1 MAERRN
7 AANEALQGYSIR
19 VASRLTGVS
28 SDTLRMWE
36 RRYGF
41 PKPERNESQVR
52 VYTDADI
59 ERLVLIARALKA
71 GYRSGEVIHR
81 GSEELRS
88 LLVTS
93 ASAEVDSDRRT
104 PTIESLLNLLVQD
117 NPDGLRDELRRSVAL
132 LGPKRFLTDVTA
144 PLVEQVG
151 IAWAAGRLAVR
162 HEHLVSEL
170 LSSKLRLLL
179 SAYDDRSSGP
189 VVLLATLSEEQH
201 GLGLD
206 MVALYLALEGATPR
220 LLGVNTPPD
229 QIAEAAVA
237 LSADVV
243 GVSISEASDLA
254 LTEAHLRRLLSS
266 LPTRIEVWVGGKNS
280 RKLSLRN
287 PRVRQVSSWQELEE
301 ALARVR
307 ELSETA

>member
-1 MAERRN
+1 MVQRRN
-7 AANEALQGYSIR
+7 SVNGAAPGYSIR

-59 ERLVLIARALKA
+59 ERLVLISRALKA
-71 GYRSGEVIHR
+71 GFRSGEVIHR
-81 GSEELRS
+81 GPAELRG
-88 LLVTS
+88 LLATS
-93 ASAEVDSDRRT
+93 AHSELENDRHT
-104 PTIESLLNLLVQD
+104 PSIESLLALLLQD
-117 NPDGLRDELRRSVAL
+117 NPEGLRDELRRSVAL
-132 LGPKRFLTDVTA
+132 HGPKQFLTDVAA

-151 IAWAAGRLAVR
+151 LAWATGRIAVR
-162 HEHLVSEL
+162 HEHLLSQVLSNKLREL
-170 LSSKLRLLL
+170 LA
-179 SAYDDRSSGP
+179 AYDARSSGP
-189 VVLLATLSEEQH
+189 VVLLTTLSDEQH
-201 GLGLD
+201 GLGLE

-254 LTEAHLRRLLSS
+254 LTEAHLRRVLGS
-266 LPTRIEVWVGGKNS
+266 LPNRIALWVGGKQA
-280 RKLSLRN
+280 RKLTLRHS
-287 PRVRQVSSWQELEE
+287 RVRQVVTWSDLDE
-301 ALARVR
+301 AVARFR
-307 ELSETA
+307 EAAHPT

>member
-1 MAERRN
+1 
-7 AANEALQGYSIR
+7 
-19 VASRLTGVS
+19 
-28 SDTLRMWE
+28 MWE

-52 VYTDADI
+52 VYSDADI
-59 ERLVLIARALKA
+59 ERLVLISRALKA

-93 ASAEVDSDRRT
+93 ARTEAPSDRRT
-104 PTIESLLNLLVQD
+104 PTIESLLNLLIQD
-117 NPDGLRDELRRSVAL
+117 DPDGLRDELRRSVAL
-132 LGPKRFLTDVTA
+132 LGPKQFLTDVAA
-144 PLVEQVG
+144 PLVDQVG
-151 IAWAAGRLAVR
+151 TAWAAGRIAVR
-162 HEHLVSEL
+162 HEHLVSEV

-179 SAYDDRSSGP
+179 SAYDERSGRP
-189 VVLLATLSEEQH
+189 IVLLATLSDEQH

-243 GVSISEASDLA
+243 GVSISEAADLA
-254 LTEAHLRRLLSS
+254 LTEVHLRRVLSA
-266 LPTRIEVWVGGKNS
+266 LPNRIEVWVGGKNA
-280 RKLSLRN
+280 RKLSLRD
-287 PRVRQVSSWQELEE
+287 PRMRQVVTWQELDE
-301 ALARVR
+301 AMARLR
-307 ELSETA
+307 AADDKAEAR

>member
-1 MAERRN
+1 
-7 AANEALQGYSIR
+7 
-19 VASRLTGVS
+19 
-28 SDTLRMWE
+28 MWE

-59 ERLVLIARALKA
+59 ERLVLVSRALKA
-71 GYRSGEVIHR
+71 GFRSGEVIHR
-81 GSEELRS
+81 GSAELRG
-88 LLVTS
+88 LLATS
-93 ASAEVDSDRRT
+93 ARSELENDRHT
-104 PTIESLLNLLVQD
+104 PTIESLLALLLQD
-117 NPDGLRDELRRSVAL
+117 NPEGLRDELRRSVAL
-132 LGPKRFLTDVTA
+132 HGPKQFLTDVAA

-151 IAWAAGRLAVR
+151 LAWATGRIAVR
-162 HEHLVSEL
+162 HEHLISQL
-170 LSSKLRLLL
+170 LSNKLHQLL

-189 VVLLATLSEEQH
+189 VVLLTTLSDEQH
-201 GLGLD
+201 GLGLE

-254 LTEAHLRRLLSS
+254 LTEAHLRRVLGS
-266 LPTRIEVWVGGKNS
+266 LPNRIALWVGGKHA
-280 RKLSLRN
+280 RKLTLRQS
-287 PRVRQVSSWQELEE
+287 RVRQVVTWSDLDE
-301 ALARVR
+301 AVAHFREAARP
-307 ELSETA
+307 T

>member
-1 MAERRN
+1 
-7 AANEALQGYSIR
+7 
-19 VASRLTGVS
+19 
-28 SDTLRMWE
+28 MWE

-52 VYTDADI
+52 VYSDADI
-59 ERLVLIARALKA
+59 ERLVLVSRALKA
-71 GYRSGEVIHR
+71 GFRSGEVIHR
-81 GSEELRS
+81 GTEELRG
-88 LLVTS
+88 LLVS
-93 ASAEVDSDRRT
+93 SSRAEVDNDRRT
-104 PTIESLLNLLVQD
+104 PTIESLLGLLLQD
-117 NPDGLRDELRRSVAL
+117 DPEGLRDELRRSVAL
-132 LGPKRFLTDVTA
+132 LGPKQFLTDVAA

-151 IAWAAGRLAVR
+151 VAWAAGRLAVR
-162 HEHLVSEL
+162 HEHLVSEV
-170 LSSKLRLLL
+170 LSSKLRSLL

-189 VVLLATLSEEQH
+189 VVLLATLSDEQH

-206 MVALYLALEGATPR
+206 MVALYLALERATPR

-254 LTEAHLRRLLSS
+254 LTEAHLRRVLLS
-266 LPTRIEVWVGGKNS
+266 LPNRIEIWVGGKHA

-287 PRVRQVSSWQELEE
+287 ARIRQVVTWQDLDQ
-301 ALARVR
+301 AVIRLRQATDK
-307 ELSETA
+307 S